1 MNRGARKGYRQQRR
15 PGRPRKLLAVRR
27 PPPSVRSPRGRK
39 SPTPAERKV
48 KRIHP
53 GCRSRSRPQPPN
65 CPWLSSKPY
74 EQAQSSR

>member
-27 PPPSVRSPRGRK
+27 PPPSVCSPRGRK

-53 GCRSRSRPQPPN
+53 GCRSRSRPPPQN
-65 CPWLSSKPY
+65 CL
-74 EQAQSSR
+74 QLFSRLYVRV